1 MWIVTLLIFIFILSI
16 IVLVHEL
23 GHFFWAKKFGVHID
37 EFSIGMGPK
46 VWGKKGKD
54 GIDYNIRAIPIGGF
68 VAMAGEVYEEEGID
82 IPKDKFLCNKPWWQ
96 RAIVMIAGVVNNFIL
111 ALLLIFLSTIFF
123 KTVEPTLTIESV
135 IPNSPVS
142 NAGIKAGDT
151 IVAVGGKEVSYLN
164 EFNIRLIFE
173 SDKKSHVL
181 TIEHENG
188 KREDYKITPKEMT
201 LEDGTKITYGF
212 EYHQEKIDTLG
223 KKISY
228 TFRTFFD
235 TFDTMNLTLYGLFTG
250 KVSVSDLSGPVGIF
264 ELVDDSVTTDQ
275 SFVTN
280 IQIIIYLIWLL
291 SINVGYLNI
300 LPFPAFDGGRLLFIV
315 IEKIKG
321 SPVNEK
327 FENICHTVGFILI
340 MLLIVF
346 VTINDI
352 IKLF

>member
-1 MWIVTLLIFIFILSI
+1 MWIITLIIFLFILSL

-46 VWGKKGKD
+46 VWGKVGKD
-54 GIDYNIRAIPIGGF
+54 NISYNIRAIPIGGF
-68 VAMAGEVYEEEGID
+68 VSMAGEVYEEEID

-96 RAIVMIAGVVNNFIL
+96 RAVVMVAGVVNNFLL
-111 ALLLIFLSTIFF
+111 ALLLIFLSTILFN
-123 KTVEPTLTIESV
+123 TVEPTLTIENV
-135 IPNSPVS
+135 IPNSQVEK
-142 NAGIKAGDT
+142 AGIVAGDK
-151 IVAVGGKEVSYLN
+151 IVGVGGKEVSYLN
-164 EFNIRLIFE
+164 EFTIRLLFE

-181 TIEHENG
+181 TIEHEDG
-188 KREDYKITPKEMT
+188 TKEDYTITPKEMT

-212 EYHQEKIDTLG
+212 QYHQEKIDTF
-223 KKISY
+223 KEKISY
-228 TFRTFFD
+228 TFRTFFN

-264 ELVDDSVTTDQ
+264 ELVDDSVSTDQ
-275 SFVTN
+275 SITTN
-280 IQIIIYLIWLL
+280 ISVIIYLIWLL
-291 SINVGYLNI
+291 SLNVGYINI
-300 LPFPAFDGGRLLFIV
+300 LPFPAFDGGRLLFII

-321 SPVNEK
+321 SPVNQK
-327 FENICHTVGFILI
+327 FENICHTIGFILI

>member
-1 MWIVTLLIFIFILSI
+1 MWIVTLLIFLFILSI

-46 VWGKKGKD
+46 IWGKKGKD

-82 IPKDKFLCNKPWWQ
+82 IPKDRFLCNKPWWQ
-96 RAIVMIAGVVNNFIL
+96 RAIVMVAGVVNNFIL
-111 ALLLIFLSTIFF
+111 ALLLIFLTTIFF
-123 KTVEPTLTIESV
+123 NTKEPTLLIENV
-135 IPNSPVS
+135 IENTPVS
-142 NAGIKAGDT
+142 EAGIVAGDK
-151 IVAVGGKEVSYLN
+151 IVAVGGKDVSYLN

-173 SDKKSHVL
+173 SDKKSHVI
-181 TIEHENG
+181 TILHEDG
-188 KREDYKITPKEMT
+188 TKDDYKITPREIT
-201 LEDGTKITYGF
+201 LEDGSKISYGF
-212 EYHQEKIDTLG
+212 QYHQEDIDTIG

-235 TFDTMNLTLYGLFTG
+235 TFDTMNLTIYGLFSG
-250 KVSVSDLSGPVGIF
+250 KVSLSDLSGPIGIF
-264 ELVDDSVTTDQ
+264 ELVDDSVSTESTL
-275 SFVTN
+275 STN
-280 IQIIIYLIWLL
+280 IQIIVYLIWLL
-291 SINVGYLNI
+291 SINVGYINI
-300 LPFPAFDGGRLLFIV
+300 LPFPAFDGGRLLFIL

-321 SPVNEK
+321 SPVNQK
-327 FENICHTVGFILI
+327 FENTCHTIGFILLMI
-340 MLLIVF
+340 LMVL